1 MSAFSY
7 VIRGSTLAEGRP
19 DREME
24 VTWHSFRSAARHR
37 WGPIVKKK
45 LWIEYLESLSR
56 RRLRFAA
63 EAFTLL
69 TDGRDPEVIG
79 VMNRS

>member
-7 VIRGSTLAEGRP
+7 VIRGSTFAGGRP

-37 WGPIVKKK
+37 WDPIVKNK
-45 LWIEYLESLSR
+45 
-56 RRLRFAA
+56 
-63 EAFTLL
+63 
-69 TDGRDPEVIG
+69 P
-79 VMNRS
+79 